1 MSGRRIESWISSS
14 MAACSW
20 IPQRLDTYGL
30 PSWPQS
36 ARRSVS
42 RPSCAPPATS
52 ITGVRAAGPSCA
64 ALSAPTISRASEFGR
79 NRCRY
84 SKLLGNDEGNAAAEI
99 GFQNIHRRGVAAANA
114 DPVLEGRMPIQDVLN
129 HELDPDVSEI
139 GVGRRIE
146 RVVTQR

>member
-52 ITGVRAAGPSCA
+52 ITGAPAAGPTA
-64 ALSAPTISRASEFGR
+64 AAPWAQTISSASEFAR
-79 NRCRY
+79 NRCRH
-84 SKLLGNDEGNAAAEI
+84 SPLLGDDEGNAAAEI
-99 GFQNIHRRGVAAANA
+99 GFQNIHRRRLSAANA
-114 DPVLEGRMPIQDVLN
+114 DSVFEGRMPIQDVLN
-129 HELDPDVSEI
+129 HELDPDVS
-139 GVGRRIE
+139 
-146 RVVTQR
+146 